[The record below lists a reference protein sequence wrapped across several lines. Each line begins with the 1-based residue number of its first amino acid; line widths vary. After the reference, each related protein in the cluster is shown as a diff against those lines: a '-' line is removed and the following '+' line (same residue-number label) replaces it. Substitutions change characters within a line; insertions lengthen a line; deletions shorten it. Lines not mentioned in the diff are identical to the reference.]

1 MKGSVMS
8 DKKVLICDD
17 DEGILDMLGLILS
30 DSGYQTIPVQNS
42 LQIYEE
48 IKREKPDLVLL
59 DLWMPVLSGDQVLR
73 TLRKSPETE
82 NLRVIVISASRE
94 GERIATEAG
103 ADGFLAKPF
112 DLEQLISRVEQV
124 IAA

>member
-1 MKGSVMS
+1 MS

-73 TLRKSPETE
+73 TLRRSPDTE
-82 NLRVIVISASRE
+82 HLRVIVISASRE